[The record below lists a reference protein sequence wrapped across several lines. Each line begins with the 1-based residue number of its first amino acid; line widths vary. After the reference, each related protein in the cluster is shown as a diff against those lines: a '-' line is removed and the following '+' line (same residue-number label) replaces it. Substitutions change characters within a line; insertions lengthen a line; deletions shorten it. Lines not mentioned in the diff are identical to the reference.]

1 MMQIE
6 PSQFKEKDIIIVIKY
21 QPTEE
26 TDEKSSLFTKIEDEF
41 EMKVITLI
49 YINIQPKQISE

>member
-21 QPTEE
+21 QTTEE
-26 TDEKSSLFTKIEDEF
+26 TDEKSPLFTKIEDEF
-41 EMKVITLI
+41 EMKAITI
-49 YINIQPKQISE
+49 IIINILPKQISE

>member
-41 EMKVITLI
+41 EMKAITI
-49 YINIQPKQISE
+49 IIINILPKQISE